1 MYLTYI
7 TITQSTIITSPI
19 RFNKGLTNVHARLKQ
34 RCINVV
40 PTLCKVVSTLC
51 NVVSTLF
58 RRRALTLYQRCATL
72 KIRRRILFH
81 FQRRINVISTL
92 IHNVETILIRRWNG
106 GWVFSEHLYLRTTL
120 EDCFW
125 KCPYSRTVS
134 KFKTF
139 YYPFK
144 ILISKRWLIYNN
156 FLQIFQTI
164 KQ

>member
-1 MYLTYI
+1 MYLTCV
-7 TITQSTIITSPI
+7 TITQSTIITIPI
-19 RFNKGLTNVHARLKQ
+19 GFNIGLTNVDARLKQ
-34 RCINVV
+34 RCINA
-40 PTLCKVVSTLC
+40 
-51 NVVSTLF
+51 VSTLF

-144 ILISKRWLIYNN
+144 ILNSKRWLIYNN